1 MHKMTENLE
10 NSKKIGYCNICNNNV
25 ESWGYCGNDIKTKYA
40 IIGNGKR
47 VGLCPH
53 CQSYDRGRW
62 FYFVLKNFTS
72 LFENGGEVLHF
83 APEKQI
89 ESQLRKMQ
97 NISYY
102 TVDIMEGVA
111 DYTVDMT
118 NIPFEDNKFDYIIA
132 NHVLEHIEDEK
143 AALLELKRCI
153 RKNGKI
159 ILSFPVTM
167 DVNTFELADM
177 EREEDRI
184 YYYGQNDHV
193 RLYGK
198 DFKERLE
205 LLYEVRVEA
214 YCPQEILQPEM
225 IEKLRVIR
233 NDNLIICSALHE

>member
-1 MHKMTENLE
+1 MKEYGYHRT
-10 NSKKIGYCNICNNNV
+10 GYCNICGANV
-25 ESWGYCGNDIKTKYA
+25 DKWGYCGNDIKTKYA

-72 LFENGGEVLHF
+72 VFEAGGGVNILHF
-83 APEKQI
+83 APEGQI
-89 ESQLRKMQ
+89 EKQLRCMGK
-97 NISYY
+97 YHY
-102 TVDIMEGVA
+102 DTADIVKGAA
-111 DYTVDMT
+111 DYAVDMT
-118 NIPFEDNKFDYIIA
+118 DMPFENGKFDYIIA

-143 AALLELKRCI
+143 SAISELKRCV

-167 DVNTFELADM
+167 DVNTFEIPDLDK
-177 EREEDRI
+177 EERI
-184 YYYGQNDHV
+184 YYYGQDDHV

-205 LLYEVRVEA
+205 GYGLKIEVYRPKELLL
-214 YCPQEILQPEM
+214 PNM
-225 IEKLRVIR
+225 IEALKLIH
-233 NDNLIICSALHE
+233 NDNLLICSV